1 MCIRDSIIHVHDII
15 NPFLHGWICAS
26 IRRELEEQAE
36 EYEEMYEKRFKL
48 LQQSVKK
55 VTSRKRRRQDD
66 GEGYRLMVIPR
77 LDYFIMMGCVFC
89 R

>member
-1 MCIRDSIIHVHDII
+1 
-15 NPFLHGWICAS
+15 
-26 IRRELEEQAE
+26 
-36 EYEEMYEKRFKL
+36 MYEKRFKL

-66 GEGYRLMVIPR
+66 GEGNRLMVIPR
-77 LDYFIMMGCVFC
+77 LEYFIMMGCVFC